1 MKLSAVVEGL
11 SGVLVSDGNF
21 HDIAFATEKERT
33 GFLTFLEKEKFA
45 ESLQS
50 ANISCVLTTPELAEK
65 IPSHIQGVFLCERP
79 KETLFAIHNR
89 LAKDETYVGKSF
101 PTKIGEN
108 CNISPLAYIVAE
120 NIEIGNNVT
129 IEPFS
134 VIKGRVRIGDNVV
147 IRSHVTIGCK
157 GFSFSKNLFGENVS
171 VTDTAQ
177 IVIEDNVELF
187 EHVTIST
194 GIFPWERTVIGK
206 NTKIDTQSFVAHGCK
221 VGSNCLLVAGSICC
235 GNCVIGD
242 DVWIGAGAVLS
253 NRITVG
259 HGARVSLGSVVTKNV
274 PADTTVT
281 GNFAIDHQMFLINLK
296 KSINEKNS
304 C

>member
-1 MKLSAVVEGL
+1 MKLSAAIDKMPGIL
-11 SGVLVSDGNF
+11 LSDGNF
-21 HDIAFATEKERT
+21 DDIAFATERERT
-33 GFLTFLEKEKFA
+33 GFLTFLEKKKFIGA
-45 ESLQS
+45 LQS
-50 ANISCVLTTPELAEK
+50 TNISCVLTTPELAEE

-79 KETLFAIHNR
+79 KETLFMIHNR
-89 LAKDETYVGKSF
+89 LAADEVYVGKTF
-101 PTKIGEN
+101 PTKLGEN
-108 CNISPLAYIVAE
+108 CNISPLAYIADE

-157 GFSFSKNLFGENVS
+157 GFSFSKNSRGENVS

-177 IVIEDNVELF
+177 IIIEDNVELF

-194 GIFPWERTVIGK
+194 GIFPWERTVIGE

-242 DVWIGAGAVLS
+242 NVWIGAGAVLS
-253 NRITVG
+253 NRIIVED
-259 HGARVSLGSVVTKNV
+259 GARVSLGSVVTKNV
-274 PADTTVT
+274 PANTTVT
-281 GNFAIDHQMFLINLK
+281 GNFAIDHQMFLMNLK
-296 KSINEKNS
+296 TSLMGKID
-304 C
+304 